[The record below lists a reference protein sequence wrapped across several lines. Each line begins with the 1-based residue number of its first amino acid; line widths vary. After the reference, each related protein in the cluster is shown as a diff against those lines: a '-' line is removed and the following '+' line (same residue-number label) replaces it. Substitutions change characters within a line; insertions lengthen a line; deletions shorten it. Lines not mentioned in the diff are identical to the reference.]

1 MKRKILNLSRGIMYM
16 LFCTISLSASAQN
29 IKVTGKVTDTTGEAI
44 IGANVTQKGTT
55 IGTATDIDG
64 NFSLNIP
71 GNATLVVSFL
81 GYIPQEMNV
90 NNRTN
95 INITLLEDVQA
106 LEEVVVT
113 GYGTQRK
120 ATLTGSI
127 SSVNSEE
134 LTITKNE
141 NVVNMLSGK
150 MPGLRIT
157 QRTSQPGQYNTV
169 IDVRGFG
176 EPLFVI
182 DGVAR
187 SKDDFARMDPEEIES
202 ISLLK
207 DASAA
212 IYGIR
217 AANGVM
223 LITTKSGT
231 SQNGKVDIS
240 YSGNIT
246 MQEMIFIPGGYTIHE
261 WKTLRNEQNYRD
273 FNNMYFSRKSPIH
286 SEEELAEALS
296 AKEYNWQDR
305 VFNKLTP
312 QTQHN
317 MSINGGTETLRYFFS
332 LGYLKQDGAYASG
345 SLWADRYNLR
355 SNIDAKITDRLSMRV
370 SLGGV
375 IGAVHEPAALLW
387 DNYKV
392 AFLAIPGTPFYA
404 NDNPEFLNGYTPWN
418 NEFTNLIGKMD
429 EKYTGYTH
437 RKDRRMNGSLS
448 LNYDIPGVKGL
459 SASAFY
465 DYSVNAPDTK
475 TYKQMYSTY
484 KYVEESDSYVLAKLE
499 NGPTNT
505 ATRFASYSTGTTLQ
519 LALAYKNNFGDH
531 NVDGKVIYEE
541 NYSEWDN
548 FSASRILKL
557 NAEDLFA
564 GETSGQTGS
573 GGTPGDRS
581 QSAYIG
587 RVNYDYAGKYM
598 LSLIGRYEGNSRWA
612 ADKRWGFFPSVA
624 AAWRVSEENFVRDN
638 FDFISNLKLR
648 VSHGKLGDEANAGNY
663 PEIFVGYQTH
673 GDFGWIY
680 SKGVGSQGV
689 RATAIP
695 NLQKTW
701 IEITSQNVALD
712 FGFLG
717 NKISGTFDLF
727 RRDRDGLMATNTAVI
742 PGTVG
747 AVLPQVNMNSDRYYG
762 WEFELAYRDRIQAFN
777 YSVSGQISST
787 RRKWL
792 YLQESP
798 ASNSYDHWR
807 NRYNGRFP
815 SDDFW
820 WSNESKG
827 MFTSIEEIRNFT
839 TYPIGQAT
847 LPGDWYLTDWNGDG
861 IVDGSDN
868 RPMATRGLP
877 YFNYGFTLAAN
888 YKGFDL
894 AANFQGAHKVYTQFL
909 EVFTAALPFGG
920 QNGLNW
926 FLDRWH
932 PVDPNADYWHPDTEW
947 ISGYYPL
954 TGGGSRRDNSNGI
967 MDASYV
973 RMKTLE
979 LGYSIPKSLLTKAK
993 IKDIR
998 IYLNGY
1004 NLLTFSKLDKDIDP
1018 ERPSSTERAGGSPGG
1033 ADQMYMYP
1041 NNKTYTVG
1049 VSFKF

>member
-1 MKRKILNLSRGIMYM
+1 MYI
-16 LFCTISLSASAQN
+16 LFCTISLSAFAQN
-29 IKVTGKVTDTTGEAI
+29 IKVTGKVTDNTGEAI

-64 NFSLNIP
+64 NFTLNVP

-81 GYIPQEMNV
+81 GYIPQEINV
-90 NNRTN
+90 NDRTN

-127 SSVNSEE
+127 SSINSEK

-141 NVVNMLSGK
+141 NVVNMLAGK

-157 QRTSQPGQYNTV
+157 QRSSQPGQYNTV

-187 SKDDFARMDPEEIES
+187 SKDDFARMNPEEIES

-231 SQNGKVDIS
+231 AQNGKVDVS
-240 YSGNIT
+240 YSGNVS
-246 MQEMIFIPGGYTIHE
+246 MQEMLFIPGGYTVYE
-261 WKTLRNEQNYRD
+261 WKMLRNEQNYRD

-286 SEEELAEALS
+286 SDEELAEALN
-296 AKEYNWQDR
+296 AKEYNWQEK

-317 MSINGGTETLRYFFS
+317 MSVNGGTETLRYFFS
-332 LGYLKQDGAYASG
+332 LGYLKQDGSYASG
-345 SLWADRYNLR
+345 SLWSDKYNLR
-355 SNIDAKITDRLSMRV
+355 TNVDAKISDRLSMRV
-370 SLGGV
+370 SLGAI
-375 IGAVHEPAALLW
+375 IGAVHEPAGGLW
-387 DNYKV
+387 DNYKQ
-392 AFLAIPGTPFYA
+392 AFLVIPGTPFYA
-404 NDNPEFLNGYTPWN
+404 NDNPDYLNGYTPWN

-429 EKYTGYTH
+429 EKYAGYTH

-465 DYSVNAPDTK
+465 DYYENTPDTK
-475 TYKQMYSTY
+475 TYKKMYETY
-484 KYVEESDSYVLAKLE
+484 KYIEETDSYVLAKLE
-499 NGPTNT
+499 NGPNNT
-505 ATRFASYSTGTTLQ
+505 VTRSASYSTGTTLQ
-519 LALAYKNNFGDH
+519 LALAYQNTFGDH
-531 NVDGKVIYEE
+531 NVDGKIIHEE
-541 NYSEWDN
+541 IYSEWDN
-548 FSASRILKL
+548 FNASRILKL

-564 GETSGQTGS
+564 GETNGQTGS

-587 RVNYDYAGKYM
+587 RMNYDYAGKYM
-598 LSLIGRYEGNSRWA
+598 LSLIGRYEGNSRWPA
-612 ADKRWGFFPSVA
+612 NKRWGFFPSVA
-624 AAWRVSEENFVRDN
+624 VAWRLSEENFIKNN
-638 FDFISNLKLR
+638 FDFVSNLKLR
-648 VSHGKLGDEANAGNY
+648 ASYGKLGDEANAGNY

-680 SKGVGSQGV
+680 SKGTPTQGV

-712 FGFLG
+712 FGFLR

-727 RRDRDGLMATNTAVI
+727 RRDRDGLMATNLAVI

-747 AVLPQVNMNSDRYYG
+747 ANLPQVNMNSDRYYG
-762 WEFELAYRDRIQAFN
+762 WEFELAYRDRIEGFN

-792 YLQESP
+792 YLQETP

-815 SDDFW
+815 SEDMW
-820 WSNESKG
+820 WSIESKD

-861 IVDGSDN
+861 IIDGGDS
-868 RPMATRGLP
+868 RPMATKGLP

-894 AANFQGAHKVYTQFL
+894 AAHFQGAQKVYMDL
-909 EVFTAALPFGG
+909 SEVFTEPLPFGG
-920 QNGLNW
+920 QNSLNW

-947 ISGYYPL
+947 IPGYYPL
-954 TGGGSRRDNSNGI
+954 TGGGSRRENSNAI

-973 RMKTLE
+973 RLKTLE
-979 LGYSIPKSLLTKAK
+979 LGYSMPKSLLAKAK
-993 IKDIR
+993 IKDVR

-1004 NLLTFSKLDKDIDP
+1004 NLLTFSKLDKEIDP
-1018 ERPSSTERAGGSPGG
+1018 ERPAVTSGAGGSPGG
-1033 ADQMYMYP
+1033 AANQYVYP

>member
-1 MKRKILNLSRGIMYM
+1 MKRKMLNLSRGILYI
-16 LFCTISLSASAQN
+16 LFCAISLSAFTQN
-29 IKVTGKVTDTTGEAI
+29 IKVSGKVTDTTGEAI
-44 IGANVTQKGTT
+44 IGASVIHKGTT
-55 IGTATDIDG
+55 MGSATDIDG
-64 NFSLNIP
+64 NFSLNVP

-81 GYIPQEMNV
+81 GYITQEINV
-90 NNRTN
+90 NNQTN
-95 INITLLEDVQA
+95 IDITLLEDVQA
-106 LEEVVVT
+106 LEEIVVT
-113 GYGTQRK
+113 GYGTQKK

-141 NVVNMLSGK
+141 NVVNMLAGK

-169 IDVRGFG
+169 VDVRGFG

-187 SKDDFARMDPEEIES
+187 SKDDFARMNAEEIES
-202 ISLLK
+202 ITLLK

-231 SQNGKVDIS
+231 AQSGKVDVS
-240 YSGNIT
+240 YSGNIS
-246 MQEMIFIPGGYTIHE
+246 MQEMMFIPGGYTVHE

-286 SEEELAEALS
+286 SEEELTEALN
-296 AKEYNWQDR
+296 AREYNWQEK

-332 LGYLKQDGAYASG
+332 LGYMKQDGAYASG

-355 SNIDAKITDRLSMRV
+355 SNVDAKITDRLSMRV
-370 SLGGV
+370 SLGGI
-375 IGAVHEPAALLW
+375 IGAVHEPAAGLW

-404 NDNPEFLNGYTPWN
+404 NDNPDYLNGFTPWN
-418 NEFTNLIGKMD
+418 NEFANLVGKMD

-437 RKDRRMNGSLS
+437 RKDRRLNGSLN
-448 LNYDIPGVKGL
+448 LNYEIPGVDGL

-465 DYSVNAPDTK
+465 DYSVNTPDTK
-475 TYKQMYSTY
+475 TYKKMYNTY
-484 KYVEESDSYVLAKLE
+484 KYIEETDSYVLAKLE
-499 NGPTNT
+499 NGPNT
-505 ATRFASYSTGTTLQ
+505 TVTRSASYSIGTSMQ
-519 LALAYKNNFGDH
+519 LALAYVHSFGDH
-531 NVDGKVIYEE
+531 NIDGKIIYEE
-541 NYSEWDN
+541 NFSEWDN
-548 FSASRILKL
+548 FNASRILRL

-564 GETSGQTGS
+564 GETNGQTGS
-573 GGTPGDRS
+573 GGTPGDRA

-587 RVNYDYAGKYM
+587 RVNYDFAGKYM

-612 ADKRWGFFPSVA
+612 SDKRWGFFPSVA
-624 AAWRVSEENFVRDN
+624 AAWRLSEENFIKNN

-648 VSHGKLGDEANAGNY
+648 ASYGKLGDEANAGNY
-663 PEIFVGYQTH
+663 PEIFVGYQSH

-680 SKGVGSQGV
+680 SKGTPSQGV
-689 RATAIP
+689 RSTAIP

-712 FGFLG
+712 FGFLR
-717 NKISGTFDLF
+717 NKISGSLDVF
-727 RRDRDGLMATNTAVI
+727 RRDREGLMATNTAVI

-747 AVLPQVNMNSDRYYG
+747 ANLPQVNMNSDRYYG
-762 WEFELAYRDRIQAFN
+762 WEFELAYRDRIEGFN

-792 YLQESP
+792 YLQETP
-798 ASNSYDHWR
+798 ASNSYDQWR

-820 WSNESKG
+820 WSVESKD
-827 MFTSIEEIRNFT
+827 MFTNIEDIRNFT

-847 LPGDWYLTDWNGDG
+847 LPGDWSETDWNGDG
-861 IVDGSDN
+861 IIDGGDSH
-868 RPMATRGLP
+868 PMATKGLP

-894 AANFQGAHKVYTQFL
+894 AAQFQGAEKVYMDL
-909 EVFTAALPFGG
+909 SEVFTEPLPFGG
-920 QNGLNW
+920 QNSLNW

-932 PVDPNADYWHPDTEW
+932 PTDPNADYWHPDTEW

-954 TGGGSRRDNSNGI
+954 TGGGGRRENSNAI
-967 MDASYV
+967 MNASYV
-973 RMKTLE
+973 RLKTLE
-979 LGYSIPKSLLTKAK
+979 IGYSLPKSLLVKAK

-1004 NLLTFSKLDKDIDP
+1004 NLLTFSKLDKEIDP
-1018 ERPSSTERAGGSPGG
+1018 ERPAVTSGAGGSQGG
-1033 ADQMYMYP
+1033 ADQMYVYP